1 MRFLKRLFRRRRRRS
16 TADESA
22 RIAHELE
29 RCIADAERL
38 VASRRHDEALRVARN
53 ALRRFPTSSRL
64 RSVVSFVRREQSN
77 GRISELKQLLQSRRE
92 ERDYRELASIYLDL
106 NRNDAASEIMQRYC
120 DDFPNSSDA
129 HAQRGEVC
137 LACYFGELFAR
148 DAWMAMEHLERAVE
162 LNPECLVAQVHF
174 AHLYYAV
181 GAHRHCANKLAE
193 VIHLD
198 PANSRLADFRENVL
212 QSAGDEEEDL
222 YSLFESA
229 ENEHQLPCDPTN
241 FPGRRKFTV
250 ENRGGTLDPNLF
262 ASAAAGI
269 GRRLR
274 IQQLAAIGPG
284 GRPLAVAGEERES
297 FVRLAVRIDGAARRT
312 GRDMN
317 FGTMRRF
324 VVEGPFGRIVL
335 VPAGHCAVAAR
346 APRTVSG
353 NRLAEGLETIV
364 SASRAAPEG
373 EGE

>member
-1 MRFLKRLFRRRRRRS
+1 M
-16 TADESA
+16 
-22 RIAHELE
+22 
-29 RCIADAERL
+29 C
-38 VASRRHDEALRVARN
+38 
-53 ALRRFPTSSRL
+53 
-64 RSVVSFVRREQSN
+64 
-77 GRISELKQLLQSRRE
+77 
-92 ERDYRELASIYLDL
+92 
-106 NRNDAASEIMQRYC
+106 
-120 DDFPNSSDA
+120 SSD
-129 HAQRGEVC
+129 
-137 LACYFGELFAR
+137 L
-148 DAWMAMEHLERAVE
+148 
-162 LNPECLVAQVHF
+162 
-174 AHLYYAV
+174 
-181 GAHRHCANKLAE
+181 
-193 VIHLD
+193 
-198 PANSRLADFRENVL
+198 
-212 QSAGDEEEDL
+212 
-222 YSLFESA
+222 
-229 ENEHQLPCDPTN
+229 
-241 FPGRRKFTV
+241 
-250 ENRGGTLDPNLF
+250 LDPNLF